1 MSRWLPSPPTTLGLL
16 ALWLLLNQSVSP
28 GHILLGSILGLL
40 GPFLLKRLD
49 VPPLKLRRPGA
60 ILRLLGIFIADMI
73 RSNIAVARV
82 ILANDPRRKNG
93 FVRIPLRLRSRYA
106 LATLACLI
114 TATPGTRWV
123 SYDPATGVL
132 VIHVLD
138 LSEGDDWAALIERR
152 YVGLLVEIF
161 E

>member
-40 GPFLLKRLD
+40 GPFLLKLLD

-60 ILRLLGIFIADMI
+60 ILRLLGVFVADMI

-82 ILANDPRRKNG
+82 ILANHPGRKNG
-93 FVRIPLRLRSRYA
+93 FVRIPVRLRSRYG
-106 LATLACLI
+106 LAALACLI
-114 TATPGTRWV
+114 TATPGTSWV
-123 SYDPATGVL
+123 SYDPATGML

-138 LSEGDDWAALIERR
+138 LTEGDDWSALIERR

>member
-60 ILRLLGIFIADMI
+60 ILRLLGVFVADMI

-82 ILANDPRRKNG
+82 ILADHPGRRAG
-93 FVRIPLRLRSRYA
+93 FVWIPLRLRSRYG
-106 LATLACLI
+106 LAALACLI
-114 TATPGTRWV
+114 TATPGTSWV
-123 SYDPATGVL
+123 SYDPATGML

-138 LSEGDDWAALIERR
+138 LTEGDDWSALIERR